1 MKILGK
7 LLAYIIIL
15 THVSSAHATA
25 TAHINS
31 FADII
36 EPLMPSVVNIYT
48 VKYNEQTNPKV
59 ASLPE
64 ILPLEKFNS
73 FFEQF
78 NVPFSF
84 DDISANPSTLSL
96 GSGFIV
102 DQDGYIMTN
111 DHVVAG
117 SDEIYIK
124 LLDNTEV
131 PARIIGTD
139 PKTDLALLKIN
150 IEKKLPAV
158 EFADSSKVRVGDI
171 AIAIGN
177 PLGFGGTVTTGII
190 SSKGRDLGL
199 NQDELVDDFLQT
211 DAAINTGNS
220 GGPLYDI
227 HGKVIGINTSIPDIN
242 GGTNIGIGFAIPSN
256 TVIDIMKQLKAK
268 GKISRGRLDIGVQ
281 EITKELADALSLKET
296 SGVLVVNVRTDGT
309 GDKAGLKQ
317 GDLITKFNDQP
328 ILNSRKLQLF
338 VADSHIGDKVKLTV
352 IRNGKTVNLTAEI
365 TEASEPKKEQ
375 PSNEKET
382 TLEKAGIVF
391 SNISPSLQEKFNMD
405 DNVTGIVVVG
415 LAHQNSA
422 IDLKIGD
429 MIIAIDQKN
438 IKNIDEFNQIYE
450 KQLSDSGK
458 NNVVLLV
465 KRGDYTMFVAI
476 PLEQN

>member
-1 MKILGK
+1 MRTLGK
-7 LLAYIIIL
+7 LLVYIIVLARISSVNAATP
-15 THVSSAHATA
+15 THIT
-25 TAHINS
+25 S

-48 VKYNEQTNPKV
+48 VKYSRQVNPKV

-64 ILPLEKFNS
+64 ILPLDKFNS

-78 NVPFSF
+78 NMPFSF

-102 DQDGYIMTN
+102 DPDGYIITN
-111 DHVVAG
+111 DHVVSG

-124 LLDNTEV
+124 LLDNLEV

-150 IEKKLPAV
+150 IEQKLPAV
-158 EFADSSKVRVGDI
+158 SFADSSKVRVGDVV
-171 AIAIGN
+171 IAIGN

-227 HGKVIGINTSIPDIN
+227 HGKVVGINTSVPDIN

-256 TVIDIMKQLKAK
+256 TVTDIMKQLKEK
-268 GKISRGRLDIGVQ
+268 GKISRGRLDIGIQ
-281 EITKELADALSLKET
+281 EVTQELADALSLKEA
-296 SGVLVVNVRTDGT
+296 SGVLVVNVRPDGT

-317 GDLITKFNDQP
+317 GDLITKFNGQT

-338 VADSHIGDKVKLTV
+338 VADSHIGDKVKLTI
-352 IRNGKTVNLTAEI
+352 IRNSKTVILTAKI
-365 TEASEPKKEQ
+365 TEPAEPQKA
-375 PSNEKET
+375 PPVIEKEDT
-382 TLEKAGIVF
+382 IQAAGITF
-391 SNISPSLQEKFNMD
+391 SNISPNLRDKLDLDESS
-405 DNVTGIVVVG
+405 TGIVVVG
-415 LAHQNSA
+415 INEQGMVL
-422 IDLKIGD
+422 DLRIGD
-429 MIIAIDQKN
+429 LILAIDQKN
-438 IKNIDEFNQIYE
+438 IESTEQFNKIYKE
-450 KQLSDSGK
+450 QLSNSEK

-476 PLEQN
+476 PLN

>member
-7 LLAYIIIL
+7 LLVYIIIL
-15 THVSSAHATA
+15 ARVSSVSAAAPTQI
-25 TAHINS
+25 TS

-48 VKYNEQTNPKV
+48 VKYSRQPNPKV

-64 ILPLEKFNS
+64 ILPLDKFNS

-84 DDISANPSTLSL
+84 DDISTNPSTLSL
-96 GSGFIV
+96 GSGFII
-102 DQDGYIMTN
+102 DPDGYIITN
-111 DHVVAG
+111 DHVVSG

-124 LLDNTEV
+124 LIDNTEV

-150 IEKKLPAV
+150 VEKKLPAA
-158 EFADSSKVRVGDI
+158 EFADSSKVRVGDVV
-171 AIAIGN
+171 IAIGN

-199 NQDELVDDFLQT
+199 NQAELVDDFLQT

-227 HGKVIGINTSIPDIN
+227 HGKVVGINTSVPDIN
-242 GGTNIGIGFAIPSN
+242 GGTNIGIGFAIPAN
-256 TVIDIMKQLKAK
+256 TVIDIMKQLKEK

-281 EITKELADALSLKET
+281 EVTQELADAMSLKEV
-296 SGVLVVNVRTDGT
+296 SGVLAVNVKPDGT
-309 GDKAGLKQ
+309 GDQAGLKQ
-317 GDLITKFNDQP
+317 GDLITKYNGHP
-328 ILNSRKLQLF
+328 VLNSRKLQLF

-352 IRNGKTVNLTAEI
+352 IRNSKTVILTAKI
-365 TEASEPKKEQ
+365 TEPTEPQKAPQ
-375 PSNEKET
+375 VLEKEDT
-382 TLEKAGIVF
+382 TQKAGITF
-391 SNISPSLQEKFNMD
+391 TNISPNLRSKLDIDENA
-405 DNVTGIVVVG
+405 TGIVVVG
-415 LAHQNSA
+415 VNEQGIVL
-422 IDLKIGD
+422 DLRIGD
-429 MIIAIDQKN
+429 LILAIDQKN
-438 IKNIDEFNQIYE
+438 IENIQEFNKIYKE
-450 KQLSDSGK
+450 QQSNSER

-465 KRGDYTMFVAI
+465 KKGDYTMFVAI
-476 PLEQN
+476 PLK

>member
-1 MKILGK
+1 MRTLGK
-7 LLAYIIIL
+7 LLVYIIVL
-15 THVSSAHATA
+15 ARASSVSAT
-25 TAHINS
+25 TPTQITS

-48 VKYNEQTNPKV
+48 VKYSRQANPKA

-64 ILPLEKFNS
+64 ILPLDKFNS

-78 NVPFSF
+78 NMPFSF
-84 DDISANPSTLSL
+84 DDISTNPSTLSL

-102 DQDGYIMTN
+102 DSDGYIITN
-111 DHVVAG
+111 DHVVSG

-139 PKTDLALLKIN
+139 PKTDLALLKIKV
-150 IEKKLPAV
+150 EKKLPAV
-158 EFADSSKVRVGDI
+158 SFADSSKVRVGDVV
-171 AIAIGN
+171 IAIGN

-227 HGKVIGINTSIPDIN
+227 SGKVVGINTSVPDIN
-242 GGTNIGIGFAIPSN
+242 GGTNIGIGFAIPAN
-256 TVIDIMKQLKAK
+256 TVIDIMKQLKEK
-268 GKISRGRLDIGVQ
+268 GKISRGRLDIGIQ
-281 EITKELADALSLKET
+281 EVTQELADALSLKEA
-296 SGVLVVNVRTDGT
+296 SGVLVVNVKPDGT

-317 GDLITKFNDQP
+317 GDLITKYNGEP
-328 ILNSRKLQLF
+328 VLNSRKLQLF

-352 IRNGKTVNLTAEI
+352 IRNNKTVILTAQI
-365 TEASEPKKEQ
+365 TEPTEPQKA
-375 PSNEKET
+375 PPPAIEKEDT
-382 TLEKAGIVF
+382 MQKAGITF
-391 SNISPSLQEKFNMD
+391 SNISPNLRDKLDLDENAA
-405 DNVTGIVVVG
+405 GIVVVNINEQG
-415 LAHQNSA
+415 IVL
-422 IDLKIGD
+422 DLRIGD
-429 MIIAIDQKN
+429 LILAIDQKN
-438 IKNIDEFNQIYE
+438 IESIEEFNKIYE
-450 KQLSDSGK
+450 EQQSNSER

-465 KRGDYTMFVAI
+465 KRGDHTMFVAI
-476 PLEQN
+476 PLK